1 MTAVKTFYEAS
12 PIKPIRRTR
21 KQMDGMLD
29 VILEILNSEENRI
42 TIRHPF
48 YRLVGKG
55 VNAGRKVRRA
65 AVQ

>member
-1 MTAVKTFYEAS
+1 
-12 PIKPIRRTR
+12 
-21 KQMDGMLD
+21 MDGMLD